1 MAIDIVTLALAK
13 KYTKESLQGAGALKG
28 DKGDP
33 FTYDDFTAEQL
44 EALKG
49 KKGDKGDP
57 FIYSDFT
64 PEQLAALKGEKGDA
78 FTFADFTPEELLLL
92 KGEKGD
98 SFTYND
104 FTQEQLDSLKGPA
117 FTYDD
122 FTQEQL
128 NSLKGPKGDS
138 YNITSADYDKIA
150 KLVSVPTNT
159 SDLVNDSN
167 FVTDIKVNG
176 ESVVNQDGSIDLQL
190 GNLDTTLGETIICN
204 QAIGGI
210 PAGTTFTAD
219 TSIADIVK
227 TLLQIP
233 IVETNG
239 AIYYGLSHDIPT
251 SIDGLTPITID
262 RDTLLSSGYT
272 YKNINTDNQRVIL
285 AIPKSFGIICYQI
298 SVSGFSIGFDSI
310 ETDKYIIYYDGL
322 STGSLRY
329 IYSFEEG

>member
-1 MAIDIVTLALAK
+1 MAIDVVTLALAK
-13 KYTKESLQGAGALKG
+13 KYTKESLEGAGALKG

-33 FTYDDFTAEQL
+33 FTYDDFTSEQL
-44 EALKG
+44 EALKV
-49 KKGDKGDP
+49 KGDKGDP

-98 SFTYND
+98 SFTYSD

-128 NSLKGPKGDS
+128 DSLKGPKGDS
-138 YNITSADYDKIA
+138 YKITSADYDQIA

-176 ESVVNQDGSIDLQL
+176 ESVINQDGSIDLQL
-190 GNLDTTLGETIICN
+190 GNLDTTLGETITCT

-210 PAGTTFTAD
+210 SAGTTFTAD
-219 TSIADIVK
+219 TSVADILK
-227 TLLQIP
+227 ALLQIP
-233 IVETNG
+233 VVETDG
-239 AIYYGLSHDIPT
+239 AIYYGLSRDIPT
-251 SIDGLTPITID
+251 SVEGLTPVAIT

-272 YKNINTDNQRVIL
+272 YRNINTDDQRVIL
-285 AIPKSFGIICYQI
+285 AIPKSFGIVCYQI
-298 SVSGFSIGFDSI
+298 SVSGFGIGFDYI

-322 STGSLRY
+322 STGSYRY
-329 IYSFEEG
+329 VYSFEEA

>member
-1 MAIDIVTLALAK
+1 MAVDVVTLALAK
-13 KYTKESLQGAGALKG
+13 KYTRESLAGAGALKG

-33 FTYDDFTAEQL
+33 FTYDDFTSEQL
-44 EALKG
+44 EALKV
-49 KKGDKGDP
+49 KGDKGDP

-64 PEQLAALKGEKGDA
+64 PEQLAALKGEKGDS

-98 SFTYND
+98 SFTFND
-104 FTQEQLDSLKGPA
+104 FTQEQLNSLKGSA

-138 YNITSADYDKIA
+138 YEITSSDYDQIA
-150 KLVSVPTNT
+150 KLVSIPKNT

-167 FVTDIKVNG
+167 FVTDIKLNG
-176 ESVVNQDGSIDLQL
+176 ESVVNQNGSIDLQL
-190 GNLDTTLGETIICN
+190 GNLDTTLGETITCN

-210 PAGTTFTAD
+210 SAGTTFTDD
-219 TSIADIVK
+219 TTIADIIRA
-227 TLLQIP
+227 LLKVPVI
-233 IVETNG
+233 ETDG
-239 AIYYGLSHDIPT
+239 AIYYGLSRDIPT
-251 SIDGLTPITID
+251 SVEGLTPVTID

-272 YKNINTDNQRVIL
+272 YKNINTNNQCVIL
-285 AIPKSFGIICYQI
+285 AIPKSFGIVCYQI
-298 SVSGFSIGFDSI
+298 SVSGFGIGFDSV

-322 STGSLRY
+322 STGSYRY
-329 IYSFEEG
+329 VYSFEEA